1 MRAPI
6 ALAATCVTVSA
17 VLLLT
22 ACGGDSKND
31 GDKITDVSTGKA
43 PSSAPAP
50 TTASASP
57 TATGVGRPTITLPAD
72 VKDVF
77 EGGTT
82 GDAVKDAILA
92 DNQGFVMAIDD
103 GVVKGSGTTD
113 ALVFYSSGKGLTNSI
128 TYIKGFV
135 DKGITLSGTV
145 RYFDRKVTLL
155 SDGHAALLYCS
166 DESNAF
172 PKSRK
177 TGKVDKSSSSG
188 DKSRHYVFYNTD
200 LKKNADGVWQTD
212 NITSIRGGKQCNP

>member
-50 TTASASP
+50 TTTSASP
-57 TATGVGRPTITLPAD
+57 SASGVARPTITLPAD

-92 DNQGFVMAIDD
+92 DNQGFVMAVDD
-103 GVVKGSGTTD
+103 GFVKGSGTTD
-113 ALVFYSSGKGLTNSI
+113 ALVFYSTGKGLTNSI
-128 TYIKGFV
+128 SYINDAAKQGF
-135 DKGITLSGTV
+135 TRTGTI
-145 RYFDRKVTLL
+145 RYFDRKVAILPN
-155 SDGHAALLYCS
+155 GHASVIYCS
-166 DESNAF
+166 DESQAF
-172 PKSRK
+172 LKHRSS
-177 TGKVDKSSSSG
+177 GKVDRNAPSAQS
-188 DKSRHYVFYNTD
+188 YVLYNTN
-200 LKKNADGVWQTD
+200 LVKNAQGVWQTN
-212 NITSIRGGKQCNP
+212 NITSQRGAKQCQP